1 MREIVTV
8 LAHRGWDEILIF
20 AVPVV
25 LLYFGM
31 RWWDS
36 RVDDTN
42 EADRAE
48 EDAGPDDSTV
58 EQDDTR

>member
-1 MREIVTV
+1 MRETVTV

-36 RVDDTN
+36 RVDDTD
-42 EADRAE
+42 EVDRAE
-48 EDAGPDDSTV
+48 GDAGSDGGTGGR
-58 EQDDTR
+58 DDTR